1 MPIDFP
7 NNPSSGQTYSY
18 SGQQWSYDGVAWNKI
33 ITATIPIGGICG
45 SIQYNDGASG
55 LSGNSNFYYD
65 GTNVVL
71 IDPIHLDG
79 DILGGVHH
87 YAHNNSGV
95 GITRGW
101 PVYITGMDG
110 ASTIIRIATADASDS
125 SKMPAVGLAESDI
138 ADGAFGH
145 ITMFGTMLQTDTSGY
160 ATNQT
165 LYVAPGGGLTSGR
178 PSASNQLIQNIGK
191 VGRVHPNTGSLIVMG
206 PGRSNDVPNIVPV
219 RSWLEMPSG
228 QTATSIVTLFNGL
241 SGSVTGVQSIDGVTG
256 AITNVART
264 NVGNT
269 FTVSQKI
276 SGAFTSLRIEN
287 TVLGTTADYSSSAIN
302 FYSGTTSTGQTI
314 LPVAT
319 TPISTITLPN
329 FTTTL
334 AGLTG
339 TQTFTGTNTFSAL
352 TNFSSG
358 ISAAGATFSSLV
370 RFNSGIS
377 AAGGITFNSDVTV
390 NLSNNLNVGGIQSN
404 RAALEI
410 DTARVSSRVVMGDY
424 TGLGNATSIYLRNA
438 TSELNLS
445 NPFGVINIGDLDG
458 WNSGYVISYDA
469 SNGTLYG
476 NSSVISDFNTISCYN
491 GFYETTSS
499 IRVTNNARSWF
510 L

>member
-33 ITATIPIGGICG
+33 ITATIPLGGICG

-71 IDPIHLDG
+71 IDPTHLDG

-125 SKMPAVGLAESDI
+125 SKMPAIGLAESDI

-145 ITMFGTMLQTDTSGY
+145 ITMFGTLLQTDTSGY

-241 SGSVTGVQSIDGVTG
+241 SGPVTGVESIRGLTGAVGITNGSGIGLSVSGQTMTFSNTGVLSINGSTG

-264 NVGNT
+264 NVDN
-269 FTVSQKI
+269 FFNASQTI
-276 SGAFTSLRIEN
+276 SAAN
-287 TVLGTTADYSSSAIN
+287 AVLAIVDSSSFN
-302 FYSGTTSTGQTI
+302 EVSFQGEFNRLYFYNDLSGGEVFFQPTI
-314 LPVAT
+314 APA
-319 TPISTITLPN
+319 STITVSLPDYS
-329 FTTTL
+329 TTL
-334 AGLTG
+334 AGLAG
-339 TQTFTGTNTFSAL
+339 TQIFTGTNTFSAL
-352 TNFSSG
+352 TNFPSG
-358 ISAAGATFSSLV
+358 ISAAGATFSGNV
-370 RFNSGIS
+370 Q
-377 AAGGITFNSDVTV
+377 AATYTET
-390 NLSNNLNVGGIQSN
+390 SN
-404 RAALEI
+404 R
-410 DTARVSSRVVMGDY
+410 
-424 TGLGNATSIYLRNA
+424 
-438 TSELNLS
+438 
-445 NPFGVINIGDLDG
+445 
-458 WNSGYVISYDA
+458 
-469 SNGTLYG
+469 
-476 NSSVISDFNTISCYN
+476 
-491 GFYETTSS
+491 